1 MGTHEWIGLTVYDA
15 SHRSD
20 VEDKLYKN
28 ILAPYL
34 ETPKDIA
41 TKSGET
47 HVWDKAPLSRK
58 CSRRSTPGICTGQ
71 KCIFFLIGDSPKWL
85 PSHAIHFWKALVE
98 PMLRCDL
105 PFSRY
110 MYSRSNFWILGPLGV
125 RRPTR
130 EGQTLCPGPIPSCKI
145 SRRSVSCSVAEIS
158 VTDTKI

>member
-58 CSRRSTPGICTGQ
+58 FSRRSTPGICTGQ
-71 KCIFFLIGDSPKWL
+71 KCIFFLIGDSL
-85 PSHAIHFWKALVE
+85 LSGYH
-98 PMLRCDL
+98 PMLYIFGKLSSSQCYAATYRFRDTCIRGRTLGFWGRLGYVGLPAKGRLCVRDRYHRAKFHADRCHAAS
-105 PFSRY
+105 PRY
-110 MYSRSNFWILGPLGV
+110 L
-125 RRPTR
+125 
-130 EGQTLCPGPIPSCKI
+130 
-145 SRRSVSCSVAEIS
+145 
-158 VTDTKI
+158 